1 MAGDIIFFFFFLPH
15 LNPGLTGLAEPGA
28 SPYKRSDECVLSA
41 PWLMLCQEHSYHLLW
56 QILAPFYR

>member
-1 MAGDIIFFFFFLPH
+1 MAGDSNFFFLAPSKPWTDW
-15 LNPGLTGLAEPGA
+15 PGRAR
-28 SPYKRSDECVLSA
+28 SKPYERGDECVLSA